1 VVDELKKAQV
11 IFDHYDTI
19 QGNYVNWSM
28 ALHFGWLNIPTP
40 DMVGMDHCFSEDDV
54 WGWSE
59 QMHQDKAQT
68 EWVHRVVLPN
78 DLAYHVRL
86 SFIAVSRLSQF
97 LPCQSSIPNLA
108 MEEARRT
115 NSSRLSTN

>member
-1 VVDELKKAQV
+1 MGVVGA
-11 IFDHYDTI
+11 
-19 QGNYVNWSM
+19 NAS
-28 ALHFGWLNIPTP
+28 
-40 DMVGMDHCFSEDDV
+40 
-54 WGWSE
+54 
-59 QMHQDKAQT
+59 DKART

-86 SFIAVSRLSQF
+86 SFIAVSRFSQF
-97 LPCQSSIPNLA
+97 LPCQSSIPNLV